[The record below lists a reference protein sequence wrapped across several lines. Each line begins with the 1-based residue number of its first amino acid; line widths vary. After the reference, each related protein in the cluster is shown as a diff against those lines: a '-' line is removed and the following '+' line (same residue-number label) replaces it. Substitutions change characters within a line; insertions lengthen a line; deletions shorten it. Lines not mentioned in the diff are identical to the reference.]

1 MQRGGSPSC
10 KDRMYAS
17 MMGAKAAELLIA
29 GESNRLVAFQDGKF
43 VDYDIQEALQM
54 TKTIPEDQYNTF
66 KNLVR

>member
-1 MQRGGSPSC
+1 
-10 KDRMYAS
+10 